1 MAAMSYN
8 PISNWDLY
16 EAIFHKTPISEKNTT
31 EIKLT
36 DKNIRSKF
44 LTPGAHNNNIMV
56 LIRLNS
62 IETKG
67 KRISDLLRSAQWNS

>member
-8 PISNWDLY
+8 PTSNWDLY

-36 DKNIRSKF
+36 DKNIHSHQF

-62 IETKG
+62 IETSG
-67 KRISDLLRSAQWNS
+67 KE